1 MPPGERDRIARLQRP
16 DDQWSVL
23 AAWAVAARIVSA
35 RVGVEP
41 DDLVVDRSCGR
52 CGSDEHGKPQFRG
65 SGLHLSLSH
74 TRGCAVVAVSPGFP
88 VGADVE
94 PTAADRWPPGED
106 ARTWTVREAVLKCR
120 GVGLGAPWEPA
131 LAEGLQVLELA
142 VPAAYVATLAAQT
155 DAAVRRGLR
164 ARAHRGRSMNS
175 SVNSAHRPSSS
186 NRTRKQLSNVRVTGP
201 SGWSW

>member
-1 MPPGERDRIARLQRP
+1 MTGDADATTVTVAVVVPESSGELTPELVPAGERDRIARLQRP
-16 DDQWSVL
+16 EDRWSVL
-23 AAWAVAARIVSA
+23 AAWTVAARIVSV
-35 RVGVEP
+35 RLGVEP
-41 DDLVVDRSCGR
+41 ADLVVDRSCGR

-88 VGADVE
+88 VGVDVE

-131 LAEGLQVLELA
+131 LADGLQVLALA
-142 VPAAYVATLAAQT
+142 APTAYVATLAAQT
-155 DAAVRRGLR
+155 DEPVEVRYERV
-164 ARAHRGRSMNS
+164 SPEP
-175 SVNSAHRPSSS
+175 RP
-186 NRTRKQLSNVRVTGP
+186 
-201 SGWSW
+201 